1 MRRLAGIAG
10 LLLLLAS
17 CSDAEPTPSAIRLIA
32 HDSFT
37 SGVTEETFA
46 AFTQATGVEVEVIA
60 AGDGGS
66 MVNQAILTKDNPLA
80 DVIFGIDDTFLSRA
94 LENEILMPFESQYLD
109 LVSDDLILDPT
120 HRATPID
127 FGDVC
132 INYEKAW
139 FEETALDVPQELDDL
154 RSELYASFLTVE
166 HPATSSPGL
175 AFMLATIEEFGE
187 DSWLDFWADLR
198 AAGVRVAPDWDTAY
212 YADFMPYGGSSAMVV
227 SYASSPPAEV
237 IFATEPIE
245 QAPTGVVDAGCYR
258 QVEFAG
264 VLAGTPYPTAA
275 GQLIDFMLSVEFQEK
290 IPLTWFVFPANT
302 TAPLPDE
309 FVIHTVL
316 PESPAQM
323 DPERIARNRD
333 RWISQW
339 VSVMEG

>member
-1 MRRLAGIAG
+1 MRKLAGLAG

-17 CSDAEPTPSAIRLIA
+17 CGDAETTPNSIRLIA
-32 HDSFT
+32 HDSFA

-46 AFTQATGVEVEVIA
+46 AFTQATGTEVEVIA
-60 AGDGGS
+60 AGDAGS

-94 LENEILMPFESQYLD
+94 LENEILTPFESQYLD
-109 LVSDDLILDPT
+109 TVSDGLILDPT

-132 INYEKAW
+132 INYQKAW

-187 DSWLDFWADLR
+187 ENWLEFWADLR

-212 YADFMPYGGSSAMVV
+212 YADFMPYGGSSSMVV

-237 IFATEPIE
+237 IFASEPID
-245 QAPTGVVDAGCYR
+245 QAPTGVIDVGCYR

-275 GQLIDFMLSVEFQEK
+275 GQLIDFMLSVEFQET

-302 TAPLPDE
+302 TTPLPEE